1 MKSKYD
7 VATLMC
13 YPRAK
18 MYTVQ
23 QGTLGKQLCFDG
35 LF

>member
-1 MKSKYD
+1 MKLKFD

-13 YPRAK
+13 YPSVK

-23 QGTLGKQLCFDG
+23 RSTLEKQSC
-35 LF
+35 

>member
-1 MKSKYD
+1 MKSKCD

-23 QGTLGKQLCFDG
+23 RSTLGKQSC
-35 LF
+35 

>member
-1 MKSKYD
+1 MKSKLD

-18 MYTVQ
+18 MYTIQ
-23 QGTLGKQLCFDG
+23 WSTLEKQLCCDE
-35 LF
+35 LL

>member
-1 MKSKYD
+1 MKSKFE

-18 MYTVQ
+18 MSTVLQ
-23 QGTLGKQLCFDG
+23 STLGKQSC
-35 LF
+35 

>member
-1 MKSKYD
+1 MKSDLD

-13 YPRAK
+13 YLRVK

-23 QGTLGKQLCFDG
+23 QSTLEKQLC
-35 LF
+35 